1 MKKKLLILVIVFLL
15 MCIGSFVV
23 FKLTKE
29 KKNNKDTNDGNM
41 IISEDIQIHLLEN
54 MELDE
59 YEVEDLIFKDVLI
72 SVSEGKDSFQA
83 TMMNRNARDKLK
95 LEVILYNKEG
105 KKVETLEFEF
115 LDLEENDER
124 SVFCMTDSDLYD
136 SYSFKVKVK

>member
-15 MCIGSFVV
+15 MCIGSFDV
-23 FKLTKE
+23 FNLTKE

-41 IISEDIQIHLLEN
+41 TISEDIQIHLLEN

-83 TMMNRNARDKLK
+83 TMMNKNARDKLK

-115 LDLEENDER
+115 LDL
-124 SVFCMTDSDLYD
+124 
-136 SYSFKVKVK
+136 